1 MNLDPTGANY
11 SATPAASLAG
21 ADAVKRIQSNA
32 RVQPTRESRE
42 RPGEQDH
49 QDDAPNS
56 AAQTNTTPTKV
67 APKPTRSSSRP
78 DPDQTRDIFEQQ
90 RELRDAAV
98 DRLKDVIDP
107 DLVDGEW
114 PKQDKDTSASRDS
127 RANHQP
133 APTPGRE
140 NPPSALDLFA

>member
-21 ADAVKRIQSNA
+21 ADAVKRVQSTA

-42 RPGEQDH
+42 RPGEQD
-49 QDDAPNS
+49 QRNTAESSDKTKPTKSVSRSAPDDAG
-56 AAQTNTTPTKV
+56 
-67 APKPTRSSSRP
+67 
-78 DPDQTRDIFEQQ
+78 DIFEQQ

-114 PKQDKDTSASRDS
+114 PKEEPAS
-127 RANHQP
+127 
-133 APTPGRE
+133 PTPTDAKKTESRGQAHTRE

>member
-21 ADAVKRIQSNA
+21 ADAVKRVQSTA

-49 QDDAPNS
+49 QDAAKHNAASSKDALK
-56 AAQTNTTPTKV
+56 TTD
-67 APKPTRSSSRP
+67 SSSRP
-78 DPDQTRDIFEQQ
+78 VPDQTRDIFEQR
-90 RELRDAAV
+90 RELTDAAT
-98 DRLKDVIDP
+98 DHLKDVIDP

-114 PKQDKDTSASRDS
+114 PKQDNDTPHSRDS
-127 RANHQP
+127 RTSYPTTP
-133 APTPGRE
+133 APSRE